1 MKFLIAG
8 ATGLIG
14 ERLLNA
20 IKKRGN
26 KVSILTTNKN
36 IDQSNK
42 YINVFYWNP
51 ELDIIDEDCING
63 VDVIINLAGSPI
75 AQLWTIKA
83 KESILQSRVRSI
95 ELLHKAILNNKNC
108 KVKQFICASAI
119 GLYKSDSN
127 IVHNEKSKNF
137 SNSFL
142 GETVNKWED
151 ACDLFKNNKIKVV
164 KIRIGLVLSLSGG
177 LLKPIVMLTKFFA
190 GTWFGKGLN
199 IYSWIHIVDVVG
211 AILFLVD
218 KNSRGIYNLVA
229 PNPVNS
235 KRFMLE
241 ISKKLNRRIILPS
254 VPLKLIK
261 VLMGKMSE
269 LMIFSQNV
277 SCEKI
282 IKEGF
287 EYEFKDLNSALENLL
302 K

>member
-20 IKKRGN
+20 IKNRGN
-26 KVSILTTNKN
+26 EVSVLTTNKDLN
-36 IDQSNK
+36 QSND
-42 YINVFYWNP
+42 YFNFFYWNP
-51 ELDIIDEDCING
+51 ELGIIDENCVYR

-75 AQLWTIKA
+75 AQLWTRKS
-83 KESILQSRVRSI
+83 KKYILQSRVRSI
-95 ELLHKAILNNKNC
+95 ELLHKAILNNKSC

-127 IVHNEKSKNF
+127 IKHDEKSKNF

-142 GETVNKWED
+142 ADTVIKWEN
-151 ACDLFKNNKIKVV
+151 ACDVFKSSNINVV
-164 KIRIGLVLSLSGG
+164 KIRIGLVLSLKGG
-177 LLKPIVMLTKFFA
+177 FLKPIVMSTKFFA

-199 IYSWIHIVDVVG
+199 IYSWIHIADVVG

-218 KNSRGIYNLVA
+218 KNSKGIYNLVA

-235 KRFMLE
+235 KNFMLE

-254 VPLKLIK
+254 VPIKLIK
-261 VLMGKMSE
+261 VLTGNMSE

-282 IKEGF
+282 IKQGF
-287 EYEFKDLNSALENLL
+287 EYEFKDINSALENLL

>member
-20 IKKRGN
+20 IKNRGN
-26 KVSILTTNKN
+26 EVSVLTTNKDLN
-36 IDQSNK
+36 QSND
-42 YINVFYWNP
+42 YFNFFYWNP
-51 ELDIIDEDCING
+51 ELGIIDENCVSG
-63 VDVIINLAGSPI
+63 VDVVINLAGSPI
-75 AQLWTIKA
+75 AQLWTRKA
-83 KESILQSRVRSI
+83 KKSILQSRVRSI
-95 ELLHKAILNNKNC
+95 ELLNKAILNNKDC
-108 KVKQFICASAI
+108 RVKQFICASAI

-127 IVHNEKSKNF
+127 INHDEKSKDF

-142 GETVNKWED
+142 ADTVIKWEN
-151 ACDLFKNNKIKVV
+151 ACDVFNSSNINVV
-164 KIRIGLVLSLSGG
+164 KIRIGLVLSLKGG
-177 LLKPIVMLTKFFA
+177 FLKPIVMSTKFFA

-199 IYSWIHIVDVVG
+199 IYSWIHIADVVG

-218 KNSRGIYNLVA
+218 KNSKGIYNLVA

-235 KRFMLE
+235 KNFMLE

-254 VPLKLIK
+254 VPIKLIK

-287 EYEFKDLNSALENLL
+287 EHEFKDLNSALENLL

>member
-20 IKKRGN
+20 IKNRGN
-26 KVSILTTNKN
+26 EVSVLTTNKDLN
-36 IDQSNK
+36 QSND
-42 YINVFYWNP
+42 YFNFFYWNP
-51 ELDIIDEDCING
+51 ELGIIDENCVYR

-75 AQLWTIKA
+75 AQLWTRKA
-83 KESILQSRVRSI
+83 KKSILQSRVRSI
-95 ELLHKAILNNKNC
+95 ELLHKAILNNKSC

-127 IVHNEKSKNF
+127 IKHDEKSKNF

-142 GETVNKWED
+142 ADTVIKWEN
-151 ACDLFKNNKIKVV
+151 ACDVFKSSNINVV
-164 KIRIGLVLSLSGG
+164 KIRIGLVLSLKGG
-177 LLKPIVMLTKFFA
+177 FLKPIVMSTKFFA

-199 IYSWIHIVDVVG
+199 IYSWIHIADVVG

-218 KNSRGIYNLVA
+218 KNSKGIYNLVA

-235 KRFMLE
+235 KNFMLE

-254 VPLKLIK
+254 VPIKLIK
-261 VLMGKMSE
+261 VLTGKMSE

-282 IKEGF
+282 IKQGF
-287 EYEFKDLNSALENLL
+287 EYEFKDINSALENLL

>member
-1 MKFLIAG
+1 MRFLITG

-14 ERLLNA
+14 ERLLKA
-20 IKKRGN
+20 IIGRDDE
-26 KVSILTTNKN
+26 VSILTTNKN
-36 IDQSNK
+36 INQSNK
-42 YINVFYWNP
+42 YINVFYWDP
-51 ELDIIDEDCING
+51 ELNIIDEDCING

-75 AQLWTIKA
+75 AQLWTRKG
-83 KESILQSRVRSI
+83 KESILKSRLKSI
-95 ELLHKAILNNKNC
+95 ELLHKAILNNKSC

-127 IVHNEKSKNF
+127 ILHNEKSKNF

-142 GETVNKWED
+142 GKTVNKWED
-151 ACDLFKNNKIKVV
+151 SCDLFKNNTIKVV
-164 KIRIGLVLSLSGG
+164 KIRIGLVLSLKGG
-177 LLKPIVMLTKFFA
+177 LLKPIVMSTKFFA

-199 IYSWIHIVDVVG
+199 IYSWIHIIDVVG

-218 KNSRGIYNLVA
+218 KNSSGIYNLVA

-235 KRFMLE
+235 KSFMLE

-254 VPLKLIK
+254 IPLKLIK
-261 VLMGKMSE
+261 VLTGKMSE

-287 EYEFKDLNSALENLL
+287 EYEFPDLNTAIENLL

>member
-20 IKKRGN
+20 IKNRGN
-26 KVSILTTNKN
+26 EVSVLTTNKDLN
-36 IDQSNK
+36 QSND
-42 YINVFYWNP
+42 YFNFFYWNP
-51 ELDIIDEDCING
+51 ELGIIDENCVYR

-75 AQLWTIKA
+75 AQLWTRKA
-83 KESILQSRVRSI
+83 KKSILQSRVRSI
-95 ELLHKAILNNKNC
+95 ELLHKAILNNKSC

-127 IVHNEKSKNF
+127 IKHDEKSKNF

-142 GETVNKWED
+142 ADTVIKWEN
-151 ACDLFKNNKIKVV
+151 ACDVFKSSNINVV
-164 KIRIGLVLSLSGG
+164 KIRIGLVLSLKGG
-177 LLKPIVMLTKFFA
+177 FLKPIVMSTKFFA

-199 IYSWIHIVDVVG
+199 IYSWIHIADVVG

-218 KNSRGIYNLVA
+218 KNSKGIYNLVA

-235 KRFMLE
+235 KNFMLE

-254 VPLKLIK
+254 VPIKLIK
-261 VLMGKMSE
+261 VLTGNMSE

-282 IKEGF
+282 IKQGF
-287 EYEFKDLNSALENLL
+287 EYEFKDINSALENLL

>member
-20 IKKRGN
+20 IKNRGN
-26 KVSILTTNKN
+26 EVSVLTTNKDLN
-36 IDQSNK
+36 QSND
-42 YINVFYWNP
+42 YFNFFYWNP
-51 ELDIIDEDCING
+51 ELGIIDENCIYG

-75 AQLWTIKA
+75 AQLWTRKA
-83 KESILQSRVRSI
+83 KRSILQSRVRSI
-95 ELLHKAILNNKNC
+95 ELLHKAILNNKSC

-127 IVHNEKSKNF
+127 IKHDEKSKNF

-142 GETVNKWED
+142 ADTVIKWEN
-151 ACDLFKNNKIKVV
+151 ACDVFKSSNINVV
-164 KIRIGLVLSLSGG
+164 KIRIGLVLSLKGG
-177 LLKPIVMLTKFFA
+177 FLKPIVMSTKFFA

-199 IYSWIHIVDVVG
+199 IYSWIHIADVVG

-218 KNSRGIYNLVA
+218 KNSKGIYNLVA

-235 KRFMLE
+235 KNFMLE

-254 VPLKLIK
+254 VPIKLIK
-261 VLMGKMSE
+261 VLTGKMSE

-282 IKEGF
+282 IKQGF
-287 EYEFKDLNSALENLL
+287 EYEFKDINSALENLL

>member
-20 IKKRGN
+20 IKNRGN
-26 KVSILTTNKN
+26 EVSVLTTNKDLN
-36 IDQSNK
+36 QSND
-42 YINVFYWNP
+42 YFNFFYWNP
-51 ELDIIDEDCING
+51 ELGIIDENCVYR

-75 AQLWTIKA
+75 AQLWTRKA
-83 KESILQSRVRSI
+83 KKSILQSRVRSI
-95 ELLHKAILNNKNC
+95 ELLHKAIINNKSC

-127 IVHNEKSKNF
+127 IKHDEKSKNF

-142 GETVNKWED
+142 ADTVIKWEN
-151 ACDLFKNNKIKVV
+151 ACDVFKSSNINVV
-164 KIRIGLVLSLSGG
+164 KIRIGLVLSLKGG
-177 LLKPIVMLTKFFA
+177 FLKPIVMSTKFFA

-199 IYSWIHIVDVVG
+199 IYSWIHIADVVG

-218 KNSRGIYNLVA
+218 KNSKGIYNLVA

-235 KRFMLE
+235 KNFMLE

-254 VPLKLIK
+254 VPIKLIK
-261 VLMGKMSE
+261 VLTGKMSE

-282 IKEGF
+282 IKQGF
-287 EYEFKDLNSALENLL
+287 EYEFKDINSALENLL

>member
-20 IKKRGN
+20 IKNRGN
-26 KVSILTTNKN
+26 EVSVLTTNKDLN
-36 IDQSNK
+36 QSND
-42 YINVFYWNP
+42 YFNFFYWNP
-51 ELDIIDEDCING
+51 ELGIIDENCVYR

-75 AQLWTIKA
+75 AQLWTRKA
-83 KESILQSRVRSI
+83 KRSILQSRVRSI
-95 ELLHKAILNNKNC
+95 ELLHKAILNNKSC

-127 IVHNEKSKNF
+127 IKHDEKSKNF

-142 GETVNKWED
+142 ADTVIKWEN
-151 ACDLFKNNKIKVV
+151 ACDVFKSSNINIV
-164 KIRIGLVLSLSGG
+164 KIRIGLVLSLKGG
-177 LLKPIVMLTKFFA
+177 FLKPIVMSTKFFA

-199 IYSWIHIVDVVG
+199 IYSWIHIADVVG

-218 KNSRGIYNLVA
+218 KNSKGIYNLVA

-235 KRFMLE
+235 KNFMLE

-254 VPLKLIK
+254 VPIKLIK
-261 VLMGKMSE
+261 VLTGKMSE

-282 IKEGF
+282 IKQGF
-287 EYEFKDLNSALENLL
+287 EYEFKDINSALENLL

>member
-20 IKKRGN
+20 IKNRGN
-26 KVSILTTNKN
+26 EVSVLTTNKDLN
-36 IDQSNK
+36 QSND
-42 YINVFYWNP
+42 YFNFFYWNP
-51 ELDIIDEDCING
+51 ELGIIDENCVYR

-75 AQLWTIKA
+75 AQLWTRKA
-83 KESILQSRVRSI
+83 KKSILQSRVRSI
-95 ELLHKAILNNKNC
+95 ELLHKAIINNKSC

-127 IVHNEKSKNF
+127 IKHDEKSKNF

-142 GETVNKWED
+142 ADTVIKWEN
-151 ACDLFKNNKIKVV
+151 ACDVFKSSNINVV
-164 KIRIGLVLSLSGG
+164 KIRIGLVLSLKGG
-177 LLKPIVMLTKFFA
+177 FLKPIVMSTKFFA

-199 IYSWIHIVDVVG
+199 IYSWIHIADVVG

-218 KNSRGIYNLVA
+218 KNSKGIYNLVA

-235 KRFMLE
+235 KNFMLE

-254 VPLKLIK
+254 VPIKLIK
-261 VLMGKMSE
+261 VLTGNMSE

-282 IKEGF
+282 IKQGF
-287 EYEFKDLNSALENLL
+287 EYEFKDINSALENLL

>member
-20 IKKRGN
+20 IKNRGN
-26 KVSILTTNKN
+26 EVSVLTTNKDLN
-36 IDQSNK
+36 QSND
-42 YINVFYWNP
+42 YFNFFYWNP
-51 ELDIIDEDCING
+51 ELGIIDENCVYR

-75 AQLWTIKA
+75 AQLWTRKA
-83 KESILQSRVRSI
+83 KKSILQSRVRSI
-95 ELLHKAILNNKNC
+95 ELLHKAILNNKSC

-127 IVHNEKSKNF
+127 IKHDEKSKNF

-142 GETVNKWED
+142 ADTVIKWEN
-151 ACDLFKNNKIKVV
+151 ACDVFKSSNINVV
-164 KIRIGLVLSLSGG
+164 KIRIGLVLSLKGG
-177 LLKPIVMLTKFFA
+177 FLKPIVMSTKFFA
-190 GTWFGKGLN
+190 GTGFGKGLN
-199 IYSWIHIVDVVG
+199 IYSWIHIADVVG

-218 KNSRGIYNLVA
+218 KNSKGIYNLVA

-235 KRFMLE
+235 KNFMLE

-254 VPLKLIK
+254 VPIKLIK
-261 VLMGKMSE
+261 VLTGNMSE

-282 IKEGF
+282 IKQGF
-287 EYEFKDLNSALENLL
+287 EYEFKDINSALENLL